1 MTLSSAL
8 LILFALAV
16 LVKVSTI
23 IKNVLL
29 SILEIIGILIGIR
42 FLLKWL
48 LTPLFKLIVWIGKNL
63 YDGGNWLFNCCKR
76 KYDEKHG
83 QSTPVIDNMHGTT
96 PPPYNPHIKY

>member
-48 LTPLFKLIVWIGKNL
+48 LTPLSKLVVWIGKNL
-63 YDGGNWLFNCCKR
+63 FVGGKWLFNYCKS

-83 QSTPVIDNMHGTT
+83 LTTPAVDYSYGTT
-96 PPPYNPHIKY
+96 PPPYNPNTKY